1 MRVPWNASTVQLKVT
16 KHFALK
22 YLRAW
27 GWDFHDLR
35 DAIIEAY
42 KVDAVGK
49 NKFEIYVQKS
59 GFKKIITVYYSA
71 EDELLCIT
79 GSQGG
84 ERQ

>member
-1 MRVPWNASTVQLKVT
+1 MIVPWLCQRVKISVT

-22 YLRAW
+22 YLRKW

-35 DAIIEAY
+35 DAITDAY
-42 KVDAVGK
+42 KIKSIGR

-59 GFKKIITVYYSA
+59 GFKKIITVYYTE

-79 GSQGG
+79 GSEEGG
-84 ERQ
+84 RK